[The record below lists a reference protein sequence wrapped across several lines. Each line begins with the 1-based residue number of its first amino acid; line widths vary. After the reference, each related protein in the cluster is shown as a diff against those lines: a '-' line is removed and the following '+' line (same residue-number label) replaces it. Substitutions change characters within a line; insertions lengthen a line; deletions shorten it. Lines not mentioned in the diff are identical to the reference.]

1 MVFGA
6 LGQGGVF
13 AQNPVELELNRK
25 IAPVIIQ
32 HLPMEALHAL
42 EMTQPASP
50 ATLKT
55 APLVNNYHPL
65 K

>member
-6 LGQGGVF
+6 LGQSGAF
-13 AQNPVELELNRK
+13 AQNPVELELDLK
-25 IAPVIIQ
+25 IAPVTIQ
-32 HLPMEALHAL
+32 HQPKEEPNAQ

-55 APLVNNYHPL
+55 AQLVNGVNCCA
-65 K
+65 